1 MWNWQK
7 VFQTR
12 EWKLGIAAPKL
23 QKLEVSPSLQ
33 RCSMTMINLTVW
45 TLTTWICLNW
55 PSWLVKD
62 THYSLFH
69 LFIMWYFWGD
79 VPHKVTFRADI
90 RVYLGTRLWF
100 GDCKNYA
107 RKTCATEATSTGF
120 NKILVTLSASDYQT
134 YTIGDQDYLE
144 FKLGIQVENNL
155 EDSTTYAPMSAPR
168 GSGCNLEVLGIKI
181 DSIDK
186 YIQRG
191 ANSYLKSQV
200 NKVNELRG
208 PKLIQRLEDVLQAR
222 LGSVVT
228 LPVNITGVNG
238 RRKREAVKRCQRK
251 ECPSGFFRIGNTQRC
266 QKTFGPSAPNCSQY
280 GQNAE
285 MKTTQ
290 IAGGAITV
298 YSCHVDMIPIWSDN
312 GIFWLNLGIYEYKIN
327 KSVWNLTWLV
337 KNCMITFEIKITI
350 IGY

>member
-1 MWNWQK
+1 M
-7 VFQTR
+7 
-12 EWKLGIAAPKL
+12 
-23 QKLEVSPSLQ
+23 S
-33 RCSMTMINLTVW
+33 
-45 TLTTWICLNW
+45 
-55 PSWLVKD
+55 
-62 THYSLFH
+62 
-69 LFIMWYFWGD
+69 YFWGD

-144 FKLGIQVENNL
+144 FKLGVQVENNL

-191 ANSYLKSQV
+191 ANSYLQSQV

-266 QKTFGPSAPNCSQY
+266 QKTFGTSAPNCSQY

-285 MKTTQ
+285 LKTTQ

-298 YSCHVDMIPIWSDN
+298 YSCHVDMIPI
-312 GIFWLNLGIYEYKIN
+312 
-327 KSVWNLTWLV
+327 
-337 KNCMITFEIKITI
+337 
-350 IGY
+350 